1 MKPFYYLTIT
11 FGCQMSE
18 SDAEHFGGQLEQLGG
33 IRVDSFEEADIIVM
47 NTCCVRESAEKK
59 IFGKIGELKK
69 WKMDNPE
76 RVLCVSGCLAEKDG
90 EKLLKRAPHI
100 DLVVGT
106 QQLPVFA
113 SLLQSF
119 LTDRQ
124 KRAFTGSMAET
135 DGEACLDQ
143 ASRRSAVTAWIPIMY
158 GCNNFCTYCI
168 VPYVR
173 GREKSRPEAEVLAE
187 VRQAVQSDYKEIY
200 LLGQNVNS
208 YGKDRG
214 EQQAFAD
221 LLAAVDA
228 VEGVERV
235 RFMTSHP
242 RDMTEAVLQVIAASK
257 HISRQIH
264 LPVQSGSSSV
274 LKRMNRGYSRE
285 DYLKLVQKIRTY
297 LPTATLTTDIIV
309 GFPGETEAEFSDTLA
324 LLREVGF
331 DMSYIF
337 LYSKRSGTP
346 AASLENQIPLDEK
359 KRRFQQLNTL
369 QSEISL
375 QKNLPLVGTCLEVLV
390 EGPSKNDSS
399 VLTGRTDGNKLVLWP
414 DTKRHKTGDLVQI
427 KITKAQTWL
436 LKGQEADDD
445 GKSNLHA
452 DDRTVSER

>member
-1 MKPFYYLTIT
+1 MKPFYYATMT

-18 SDAEHFGGQLEQLGG
+18 SDAEHFAGQLEQLGG
-33 IRVDSFEEADIIVM
+33 TRAASWEEADVVVM

-69 WKMDNPE
+69 WKLDKPE
-76 RVLCVSGCLAEKDG
+76 RILCITGCLAEKDG

-100 DLVVGT
+100 DLVLGT
-106 QQLPVFA
+106 QQIPAFG
-113 SLLQSF
+113 SLLREF
-119 LTDRQ
+119 ADNRL
-124 KRAFTGSMAET
+124 KRTIT
-135 DGEACLDQ
+135 GEAVAAGDDCVDQ
-143 ASRRSAVTAWIPIMY
+143 AARRSDVTAWVPIMH

-173 GREKSRPEAEVLAE
+173 GREKSRPQSDILAE
-187 VRQAVQSDYKEIY
+187 VRQAVQDGYKEIY

-214 EQQAFAD
+214 EEQAFAA
-221 LLAAVDA
+221 LLAAVDQVA
-228 VEGVERV
+228 GVERI

-242 RDMTEAVLQVIAASK
+242 RDMTEEVLRVIANGRHLSK
-257 HISRQIH
+257 QIH
-264 LPVQSGSSSV
+264 LPVQSGSTSM
-274 LKRMNRGYSRE
+274 LKRMNRGYTRE
-285 DYLKLVQKIRTY
+285 DYLALIAKVRQY

-309 GFPGETEAEFSDTLA
+309 GFPGETEEEFADTMSLV
-324 LLREVGF
+324 REVQF

-346 AASLENQIPLDEK
+346 AAAFENQLPLEEK
-359 KRRFQQLNTL
+359 KRRFQALNGL

-375 QKNLPLVGTCLEVLV
+375 QLNRQMLGQLLPVLV
-390 EGPSKNDSS
+390 EGPSKNDQR

-414 DTKRHKTGDLVQI
+414 DTGRHKVGDLAKI
-427 KITKAQTWL
+427 RITKAQTWL

-445 GKSNLHA
+445 KPELYANDGAIQEH
-452 DDRTVSER
+452 